1 MKKSILTE
9 KDYNLFYKGALYGKI
24 DDPLKTAIRVAYR
37 DLCRTVR
44 GFSKN
49 IRHDEIFSE
58 ATRIIYQEV
67 STLLTQDMYSQDVF
81 DIWHKICCD
90 NVIKAFESQEFY
102 YGQAQKWI
110 NMCLKYL
117 SMLEHSLVEKQYEY
131 FHIPIDNYIVD
142 ITGIKLSVAWS
153 RLDDYN
159 EYLKFQ
165 KNFRKVY
172 EGIPLDNEFKL
183 WLKVARYVE

>member
-24 DDPLKTAIRVAYR
+24 DDPLKIAIRVAYR
-37 DLCRTVR
+37 DLCRTIR

-81 DIWHKICCD
+81 DIWHKRCCD

-159 EYLKFQ
+159 EYLNFQ
-165 KNFRKVY
+165 KKFRTLY
-172 EGIPLDNEFKL
+172 AGIPLDNEFKM
-183 WLKVARYVE
+183 WLKAARYI